1 MSYRPFVLC
10 IIFIA
15 GTAFGQGPV
24 NTAIEI
30 KLDRGALVGS
40 YMLAP
45 GDYSV
50 RQITSANNS
59 RVLEFTTDHG
69 TKLAATVTA
78 IPLLQNTPPSDTKV
92 MFDNQG
98 GLTRIAKILVQGK
111 DYGYEFPKEYSF
123 AQPAVPAEILLRYD
137 TPTSTSSNLQNRGN
151 SSAER
156 QATPDVNAKPE
167 APVKHEAEVQQ

>member
-1 MSYRPFVLC
+1 MAYRSFVLC
-10 IIFIA
+10 SIFIA
-15 GTAFGQGPV
+15 GLALGQSPV
-24 NTAIEI
+24 NTAIEV

-45 GDYSV
+45 GEYSV

-69 TKLAATVTA
+69 TKLVATVTA

-92 MFDNQG
+92 MFDKEG
-98 GLTRIAKILVQGK
+98 GSTRIAKILVQGK
-111 DYGYEFPKEYSF
+111 DYGYEFPKEYTF

-137 TPTSTSSNLQNRGN
+137 TPTSTSSNQQNRAN
-151 SSAER
+151 TSAER
-156 QATPDVNAKPE
+156 QGTAEPEAKPE
-167 APVKHEAEVQQ
+167 VQVRPEAEVKQ

>member
-10 IIFIA
+10 NIFIA
-15 GTAFGQGPV
+15 GMAFAQSPV
-24 NTAIEI
+24 NTAIEV

-45 GDYSV
+45 GEYSV

-92 MFDNQG
+92 MFDNEG
-98 GLTRIAKILVQGK
+98 GSTRIAKILVQGK

-123 AQPAVPAEILLRYD
+123 AQPAVPAEIMLRYD
-137 TPTSTSSNLQNRGN
+137 TPNSRSANPTNREN
-151 SSAER
+151 PTAER
-156 QATPDVNAKPE
+156 QAPPAAEAKPDGE
-167 APVKHEAEVQQ
+167 VKQ